1 MELKEFRL
9 IKTRAGNRTGVDLGS
24 FFGADEN
31 DLSMLKKVRDYIERW
46 LDGYNNGL
54 PIDEIDELLEGF
66 NGYFSYDV
74 FSFKL
79 IEHEEL

>member
-9 IKTRAGNRTGVDLGS
+9 IKTRAGERIGVDLGS

-31 DLSMLKKVRDYIERW
+31 DPSMLKKVRNCIERW

-79 IEHEEL
+79 IENEEL